1 MAGKKRRTSLAY
13 LPAERDAYL
22 RLAYLYHYGD
32 DPDFARELETL
43 YAVHAEPALTL
54 PFHPGGWWR
63 GAASERE
70 DVRQH
75 YRVTPATVG
84 YVTAVRAL
92 AGRYGLPR
100 LTAPDDWLWRPLT
113 VGEWLVHAWCSWRA
127 TEAAQGRQV
136 GPEWFPCGYAF
147 GMALPDVP
155 EGAFDARCE
164 LYGDARTRLG
174 WRHQADLE
182 ATAEAAA
189 TAGYVFL
196 PGTPEGLRDDVK
208 RLYRHVARG
217 ETPTSIAAG
226 DFQGTEDHSEAVARA
241 LRRMSRRIGLS
252 RRVRISRRGDKPSVT

>member
-13 LPAERDAYL
+13 LPAERDAWL
-22 RLAYLYHYGD
+22 RIAYLSHYGD
-32 DPDFARELETL
+32 DPDFARELKTL
-43 YAVHAEPALTL
+43 YAVHAEPALPL

-100 LTAPDDWLWRPLT
+100 LTAPDDWLWDALT

-155 EGAFDARCE
+155 EGAFDARRE
-164 LYGDARTRLG
+164 PYGAAVLRVGGRRRG
-174 WRHQADLE
+174 EIR
-182 ATAEAAA
+182 ATAEAAEA
-189 TAGYVFL
+189 AGYVFMD
-196 PGTPEGLRDDVK
+196 GAPELRRDVAW
-208 RLYRHVARG
+208 LYRHVARG
-217 ETPTSIAAG
+217 DGFDTIATADLG
-226 DFQGTEDHSEAVARA
+226 DDPDGKGPESVRQAV
-241 LRRMSRRIGLS
+241 RRMT
-252 RRVRISRRGDKPSVT
+252 RRVLRAGR